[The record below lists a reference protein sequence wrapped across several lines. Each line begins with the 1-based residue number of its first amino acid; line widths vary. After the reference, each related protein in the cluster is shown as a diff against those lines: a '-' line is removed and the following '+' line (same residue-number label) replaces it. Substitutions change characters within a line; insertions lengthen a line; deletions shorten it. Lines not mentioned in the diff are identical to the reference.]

1 MAVVKGASPRTFT
14 IQLLV
19 ACSNETVD
27 KAVQAAG
34 GAELFI
40 VPVSYRGRDCLRLCW
55 GLYDDERRASSA
67 LRSMP
72 DYFVKGG
79 ARPRVVPAS
88 ELLR

>member
-1 MAVVKGASPRTFT
+1 VVKNASPRSFT

-27 KAVQAAG
+27 KAVQSAG
-34 GAELFI
+34 GPELFV
-40 VPVSYRGRDCLRLCW
+40 VPVNYRGRGCLRLCW
-55 GLYDDERRASSA
+55 GLYDDEGRATSA
-67 LRSMP
+67 IRSMP